1 MGRGGGRERE
11 RMRGRRRDR
20 VREEVGGLHG
30 LHVYMSPCTL
40 VSATVLVVGY

>member
-20 VREEVGGLHG
+20 VREEVGGG
-30 LHVYMSPCTL
+30 YTGYMCICHH
-40 VSATVLVVGY
+40 AHW